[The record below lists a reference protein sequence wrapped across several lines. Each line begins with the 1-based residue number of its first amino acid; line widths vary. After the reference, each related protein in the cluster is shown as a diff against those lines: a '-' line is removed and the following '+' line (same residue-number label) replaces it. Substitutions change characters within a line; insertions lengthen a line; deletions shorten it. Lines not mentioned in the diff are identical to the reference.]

1 MRGLRQFVAGLKNR
15 RGLPIP
21 LHYVLRKRGNIVKI
35 DGNLRSTQGSSSVSE
50 SQTRGPK
57 ADSTAAQPGTSSG
70 AAPRVDVSPLGA
82 QLAGIEAS
90 LADVPVVDAQRVD
103 EIKQAISDGRFKV
116 NADVIADKLLETVRE
131 LIQSQR
137 G

>member
-1 MRGLRQFVAGLKNR
+1 
-15 RGLPIP
+15 
-21 LHYVLRKRGNIVKI
+21 VKI
-35 DGNLRSTQGSSSVSE
+35 DGNLRSVQSGSVSE
-50 SQTRGPK
+50 GHGRASKPG
-57 ADSTAAQPGTSSG
+57 ASTGSPEAASG
-70 AAPRVDVSPLGA
+70 PRVEVSPLGA

-90 LADVPVVDAQRVD
+90 LANVPVVDTQRVA

-116 NADVIADKLLETVRE
+116 NPDVIADRLLETVRE

>member
-1 MRGLRQFVAGLKNR
+1 
-15 RGLPIP
+15 
-21 LHYVLRKRGNIVKI
+21 VKI
-35 DGNLRSTQGSSSVSE
+35 DGNLRTIQSGQVSE
-50 SQTRGPK
+50 GQGRNSKAGPTTPQSN
-57 ADSTAAQPGTSSG
+57 AGNG
-70 AAPRVDVSPLGA
+70 PRVQLSPLGS

-90 LADVPVVDAQRVD
+90 LANVPVVDSQRVD

-116 NADVIADKLLETVRE
+116 NPDVIADKLLETVRE

>member
-1 MRGLRQFVAGLKNR
+1 M
-15 RGLPIP
+15 
-21 LHYVLRKRGNIVKI
+21 KI
-35 DGNLRSTQGSSSVSE
+35 DGNLRSIQSGTVSE
-50 SQTRGPK
+50 GQARTSKSGTP
-57 ADSTAAQPGTSSG
+57 SAQP
-70 AAPRVDVSPLGA
+70 AASAGPRVQLSPLGS

-90 LADVPVVDAQRVD
+90 LADVPVVDSQRVE

-116 NADVIADKLLETVRE
+116 NPDVIADRLLETVRE